1 MHSVG
6 IIGLGTVGVRFI
18 EQFALHPAF
27 TVTAA
32 WDAAPA
38 ARERCAAKVPI
49 MDSPEAVIEACELV
63 YIAVPPA
70 AHATYAEMAMAAQLA
85 IFCEKPLG
93 IDVAESTA
101 LTTAVNATD
110 LASGINFVYASA
122 PAAVRL
128 GELLAEGAAGQLQ
141 RIETRLN
148 FALWPRAWQADA
160 TWLAG
165 AAEGGWLREVGSH
178 FVFLAQRLCGEL
190 QIERAVVHRQHPE
203 SAEHRVIAEL
213 TAGEVPLLLTG
224 SSGEA
229 GPEIVEF
236 IVYGTERS
244 FRIRDWYVLE
254 TYAHGDSA
262 WNLVE
267 VASDPSPAL
276 AAYQSQLDQLAL
288 MASGAQHHLATFD
301 EALNV
306 QRCIESILHEF

>member
-18 EQFALHPAF
+18 EQFARHQAF

-38 ARERCAAKVPI
+38 ARERCGAMVPI
-49 MDSPEAVIEACELV
+49 MDSAEEVLDACDLV

-70 AHATYAEMAMAAQLA
+70 AHATYVQMALAAEVA

-93 IDVAESTA
+93 IDLAESAA
-101 LTTAVNATD
+101 LTAAVNAAGRD
-110 LASGINFVYASA
+110 SGINFVYASA

-128 GELLAEGAAGQLQ
+128 GELLAEGAAGELR

-148 FALWPRAWQADA
+148 FPKWPRAWQADA

-178 FVFLAQRLCGEL
+178 FVFLAQRLCGHLE
-190 QIERAVVHRQHPE
+190 IHEAAVHRQRPDL
-203 SAEHRVIAEL
+203 AEHRVIAEL
-213 TAGEVPLLLTG
+213 TAGSVPMLLTG
-224 SSGEA
+224 ASGEA

-236 IVYGTERS
+236 IVYGTARS

-254 TYAHGDSA
+254 SFAHGDSA
-262 WNLVE
+262 WSSVD

-288 MASGAQHHLATFD
+288 MARGMQHHLATFD

-306 QRCIESILHEF
+306 QRCVETILQNH

>member
-18 EQFALHPAF
+18 EQFAQHRAF

-38 ARERCAAKVPI
+38 ARERCASMVPI
-49 MDSPEAVIEACELV
+49 MDSAEGVLEACDLV

-70 AHATYAEMAMAAQLA
+70 AHATYVHMALAAQVA

-93 IDVAESTA
+93 INLAESAA
-101 LTTAVNATD
+101 LTVAVNAAER
-110 LASGINFVYASA
+110 ASGINFVYASA

-128 GELLAEGAAGQLQ
+128 GELLATGAAGEIR

-148 FALWPRAWQADA
+148 FPQWPRAWQADA

-178 FVFLAQRLCGEL
+178 FVFLAQRLCGH
-190 QIERAVVHRQHPE
+190 IEIHEACVHRQRPDL
-203 SAEHRVIAEL
+203 AEHRVIAEL
-213 TAGEVPLLLTG
+213 TAGSVPILLTG
-224 SSGEA
+224 ASGEA

-236 IVYGTERS
+236 IVYGTARS

-254 TYAHGDSA
+254 SFAHGDSV
-262 WNLVE
+262 WNNVE
-267 VASDPSPAL
+267 VASSPSPAL

-288 MASGAQHHLATFD
+288 MAAGAEHHLASFD

-306 QRCIESILHEF
+306 QRCVETILQKH